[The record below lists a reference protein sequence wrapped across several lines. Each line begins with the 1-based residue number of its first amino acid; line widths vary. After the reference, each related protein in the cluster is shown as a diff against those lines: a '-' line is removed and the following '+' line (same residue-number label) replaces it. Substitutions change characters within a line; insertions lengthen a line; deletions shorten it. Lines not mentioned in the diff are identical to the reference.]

1 MVPITSS
8 DLPWYV
14 VHTKPRQE
22 DFAFDQLQR
31 QRYCVYL
38 PRYKRIKRLSDRQ
51 EPQWEPMFPRY
62 VFVQPASS
70 QHSLAPIRSTLGV
83 SNLVR
88 FGNTPAVVSLDVMER
103 IRAFEAE
110 RNQLTLQQL
119 SPFKEGVA
127 VRIAQGPF
135 AGLEGLI
142 SDVSSQRIV
151 VLMQLLTKETRVSV
165 SPHQLEV
172 V

>member
-1 MVPITSS
+1 MVKVEMS

-22 DFAFDQLQR
+22 DLALDQLQR
-31 QRYCVYL
+31 QCYGIYL
-38 PRYKRIKRLSDRQ
+38 PRYKRIKRMSDRQ
-51 EPQWEPMFPRY
+51 APLWEPMFPRY
-62 VFVQPASS
+62 VFVQPESS

-88 FGNTPAVVSLDVMER
+88 FGNIPAVVPLEVMQR

-110 RNQLTLQQL
+110 RNQLSLQQI
-119 SPFKEGVA
+119 SPLKEGVA

-142 SDVSSQRIV
+142 SDVSNQRIV

-165 SPHQLEV
+165 SAHQIEV
-172 V
+172 L